1 MSNLDFSN
9 KQITKQNQLGV
20 PIGNK
25 IILGQLTSYNDG
37 SAKWTYVK
45 DTNPLVAGGGDRS
58 TFTLYKDSNG
68 KWNWTPTTS
77 TSIPNLAQR
86 ENFTVDQVERSLYVR
101 TGNLSTSQT
110 QTVLNA
116 GNVTNLGGINAAK
129 KLGVPGTVGAA
140 TVTGTLPS
148 QVSGGQ
154 SNDAGDQEGGST
166 ITPEQAQES
175 LKDLSSKET
184 KSLSRSSFPK
194 NLKYPADLQIAQ
206 QDVIKFNMV
215 KYSPRKFKSGE
226 GTINPIQ
233 ERRGITD
240 ELIIGSVFLPIPG
253 GISDTNAVSWGSDSM
268 DPIQS
273 MLANIAMSAIGGG
286 GAAGADAT
294 GGSIKDSAN
303 QSADAKEWVKS
314 YFAQAATGTTNLLS
328 RTQGAITNP
337 NMELLFSGPTL
348 RPFTFN
354 FKLSARGTKDRD
366 EIRQIIRFF
375 KQGMAVQRTQSQ
387 LFLKAPHTFKIQY
400 LHKDKDHPYINLI
413 KECALQSFTVNY
425 TPEGN
430 YMTFADGLMTS
441 YEISMQF
448 QELEPIFND
457 DYENLDGK
465 SIDTNIGY

>member
-1 MSNLDFSN
+1 
-9 KQITKQNQLGV
+9 
-20 PIGNK
+20 
-25 IILGQLTSYNDG
+25 
-37 SAKWTYVK
+37 
-45 DTNPLVAGGGDRS
+45 
-58 TFTLYKDSNG
+58 
-68 KWNWTPTTS
+68 
-77 TSIPNLAQR
+77 
-86 ENFTVDQVERSLYVR
+86 
-101 TGNLSTSQT
+101 
-110 QTVLNA
+110 
-116 GNVTNLGGINAAK
+116 
-129 KLGVPGTVGAA
+129 
-140 TVTGTLPS
+140 
-148 QVSGGQ
+148 
-154 SNDAGDQEGGST
+154 
-166 ITPEQAQES
+166 
-175 LKDLSSKET
+175 
-184 KSLSRSSFPK
+184 
-194 NLKYPADLQIAQ
+194 
-206 QDVIKFNMV
+206 MV

-240 ELIIGSVFLPIPG
+240 ELIIGRVYLPIPG
-253 GISDTNAVSWGSDSM
+253 GIADTNAVTWGSDSM

-273 MLANIAMSAIGGG
+273 TLANIALSAIGGG
-286 GAAGADAT
+286 GSAGANAAAGSMEDA
-294 GGSIKDSAN
+294 AN
-303 QSADAKEWVKS
+303 LSADMKIWVQN

-387 LFLKAPHTFKIQY
+387 LFLKAPHTFKIRY

-448 QELEPIFND
+448 QELEPVFND
-457 DYENLDGK
+457 DYSKLDQDK
-465 SIDTNIGY
+465 DTVIGY

>member
-1 MSNLDFSN
+1 MATTKLIES
-9 KQITKQNQLGV
+9 KPTITKVGSQGTPLEYYVQTQYQVDNNGKLIPGTQ
-20 PIGNK
+20 K
-25 IILGQLTSYNDG
+25 SYIAYNN
-37 SAKWTYVK
+37 STTFVK
-45 DTNPLVAGGGDRS
+45 NWVQAAET
-58 TFTLYKDSNG
+58 SNG
-68 KWNWTPTTS
+68 GASWTFKNGIDEKP
-77 TSIPNLAQR
+77 IFGADAQ
-86 ENFTVDQVERSLYVR
+86 
-101 TGNLSTSQT
+101 
-110 QTVLNA
+110 
-116 GNVTNLGGINAAK
+116 K
-129 KLGVPGTVGAA
+129 
-140 TVTGTLPS
+140 
-148 QVSGGQ
+148 
-154 SNDAGDQEGGST
+154 
-166 ITPEQAQES
+166 S
-175 LKDLSSKET
+175 LKDGALKTDTQNAIKSSAKSAPQPLSNQDQAQLAVSAKNQASETVTTEEAQASLSDITSKET
-184 KSLSRSSFPK
+184 EALSRSSFPK
-194 NLKYPADLQIAQ
+194 NLTYPADLQIAQ
-206 QDVIKFNMV
+206 QDVIQFNMV

-233 ERRGITD
+233 ERRKITD
-240 ELIIGSVFLPIPG
+240 ELIIGRVYLPIPG
-253 GISDTNAVSWGSDSM
+253 GISDTNAVTWGSDDM
-268 DPIQS
+268 NPIQS

-286 GAAGADAT
+286 GEAGANTTEGTVGDI
-294 GGSIKDSAN
+294 GN
-303 QSADAKEWVKS
+303 NSADAKEWVKS

-387 LFLKAPHTFKIQY
+387 LFLKAPHTFKIRY
-400 LHKDKDHPYINLI
+400 LHKEKDHPYINLI

-457 DYENLDGK
+457 DYGNLDGK

>member
-1 MSNLDFSN
+1 MARRVLIESKPS
-9 KQITKQNQLGV
+9 ITKVGPQGTPLEYYVQTEYQVDNNGKLIAGTQKSYIAYNNSTFLGKNWVQAAETSNGGASWTFKNGIDGKPIFGADAQRSLKEGALKADTQKAIKSSAQNAAQPLSNQDQNQLAV
-20 PIGNK
+20 
-25 IILGQLTSYNDG
+25 
-37 SAKWTYVK
+37 SAKNQAPDAV
-45 DTNPLVAGGGDRS
+45 
-58 TFTLYKDSNG
+58 
-68 KWNWTPTTS
+68 TTEE
-77 TSIPNLAQR
+77 AQA
-86 ENFTVDQVERSLYVR
+86 SL
-101 TGNLSTSQT
+101 S
-110 QTVLNA
+110 
-116 GNVTNLGGINAAK
+116 
-129 KLGVPGTVGAA
+129 
-140 TVTGTLPS
+140 
-148 QVSGGQ
+148 
-154 SNDAGDQEGGST
+154 D
-166 ITPEQAQES
+166 IT
-175 LKDLSSKET
+175 SKET
-184 KSLSRSSFPK
+184 EQKSRSSFPK
-194 NLKYPADLQIAQ
+194 NLTYPADLQIAQ
-206 QDVIKFNMV
+206 QDVIQFNMV

-240 ELIIGSVFLPIPG
+240 ELIIGRVYLPIPG
-253 GISDTNAVSWGSDSM
+253 GIADTNAVTWGSDSM

-273 MLANIAMSAIGGG
+273 TLANIALSAIGGG
-286 GAAGADAT
+286 GSAGANAAAGSMEDA
-294 GGSIKDSAN
+294 AN
-303 QSADAKEWVKS
+303 LSADMKIWVQN

-366 EIRQIIRFF
+366 QIRQIIRFF

-387 LFLKAPHTFKIQY
+387 LFLKAPHTFKIRY
-400 LHKDKDHPYINLI
+400 LHKDKDHQYLNLI

-448 QELEPIFND
+448 QELEPVFND
-457 DYENLDGK
+457 DYGNLDGK